1 VRFSFLALFLA
12 RLELELELVAIQK
25 IPVRQEGSLRSG
37 IQASPLLAQT
47 GRECLKIAL
56 PVISR
61 LFPFAAARCFSLSPS
76 PSLSLSPSLFLKL
89 MKFIKLHRTFSFK
102 IFHRLDVSVSFL
114 SINIFLSKF
123 LFNLKHLHYSD
134 DDSSIAL
141 SCYAYQGYILIII
154 AFGFSFLD

>member
-1 VRFSFLALFLA
+1 
-12 RLELELELVAIQK
+12 
-25 IPVRQEGSLRSG
+25 
-37 IQASPLLAQT
+37 
-47 GRECLKIAL
+47 
-56 PVISR
+56 
-61 LFPFAAARCFSLSPS
+61 
-76 PSLSLSPSLFLKL
+76 